1 MLGQALPVRN
11 KLGARETT
19 LTDAYLPQVQG
30 LAAVVAR
37 LRLIRGAGGWCAGAV
52 QHQDELGQSA

>member
-1 MLGQALPVRN
+1 MRN